1 MKQNARD
8 RFPREFYTISVAGF
22 LFNLTP
28 YITQPILSLRGLELG
43 ASLLQLGLILAI
55 QNISVALLRIPLTIA
70 AQKIGDGRVIL
81 ICFSARSIT
90 YLLYYVAPSYQWFF
104 FIPLCDVVATALFFP
119 LTLSLVSNMIP
130 RTRQGDAM
138 GQAQMIMWMGMFIGP
153 LITSALVVVI
163 GLREVFLYA
172 APFPVAGMI
181 LFLLSSRRKSADDSR
196 NKPEFHLSLILGSL
210 KILLRDRTIAI
221 LSTVR
226 TFYFISNAIFM
237 ALFSVHAVEHLMLSP
252 SLVAL
257 LFSTQ
262 GFVNSFI
269 KFPAG
274 RLADSF
280 GRERMLVLTYAIIIL
295 DYVGIAYVN
304 DLSGLFVLLA
314 VFGGCWGTRAVVEWS
329 LLTTLVRRETKS
341 MSVSYL
347 ENFSFVGSTLG
358 SALAGLAA
366 SVMPFSSIFLLAALV
381 NVPALLCASFMKKT
395 QA

>member
-1 MKQNARD
+1 MKQNASN
-8 RFPREFYTISVAGF
+8 RFPREFYTISVGGF

-28 YITQPILSLRGLELG
+28 FIVQPILSLRGLELG
-43 ASLLQLGLILAI
+43 ASLLQLGLILSI
-55 QNISVALLRIPLTIA
+55 QGISVALLRIPLTII
-70 AQKIGDGRVIL
+70 AQKVGDDTMIL
-81 ICFSARSIT
+81 ICFLARSMT
-90 YLLYYVAPSYQWFF
+90 YVLYYVAPSYQWFF

-119 LTLSLVSNMIP
+119 LTISRASNMMP
-130 RTRQGDAM
+130 QTRQGEAL
-138 GQAQMIMWMGMFIGP
+138 GQATMIMWMGMFIGP
-153 LITSALVVVI
+153 LITSALVLVI
-163 GLREVFLYA
+163 GLREVFLCA
-172 APFPVAGMI
+172 APFPIIGMI
-181 LFLLSSRRKSADDSR
+181 LFLLSSRRKGVDDTR
-196 NKPEFHLSLILGSL
+196 NRPPTHRPAILGSL
-210 KILLRDRTIAI
+210 KILLRDRTITI
-221 LSTVR
+221 LATVR

-269 KFPAG
+269 KLPAG

-280 GRERMLVLTYAIIIL
+280 GRERMLLLTYAIIIL
-295 DYVGIAYVN
+295 DYIGIAYVN
-304 DLSGLFVLLA
+304 DFNGLFVLLV
-314 VFGGCWGTRAVVEWS
+314 VFGGGWGTRAVVEWS
-329 LLTTLVRRETKS
+329 LLTTLVRREMKT
-341 MSVSYL
+341 MAVSYL